1 MVEKLLTY
9 QNFTENGTI
18 TGVSPF
24 IDATV
29 TAVPL
34 LFSTF
39 LFLFWIGGAL
49 AIYFVVLKTTGT
61 KRFWESLT
69 GTSFVCVLTSL
80 LIALSNT
87 ETIVYLSGYW
97 VVFYIVATLMSWLI
111 LSKYK

>member
-9 QNFTENGTI
+9 KNFTTNGTI
-18 TGVSPF
+18 EGISPF
-24 IDATV
+24 VDSIV

-34 LFSTF
+34 FFSTF

-49 AIYFVVLKTTGT
+49 AIYFIVLKTTGN

-69 GTSFVCVLTSL
+69 GMSFTCLLTSL
-80 LIALSNT
+80 IIALLNT
-87 ETIVYLSGYW
+87 ETITYLSGYW
-97 VVFYIVATLMSWLI
+97 VVFYIIATLVSWLI